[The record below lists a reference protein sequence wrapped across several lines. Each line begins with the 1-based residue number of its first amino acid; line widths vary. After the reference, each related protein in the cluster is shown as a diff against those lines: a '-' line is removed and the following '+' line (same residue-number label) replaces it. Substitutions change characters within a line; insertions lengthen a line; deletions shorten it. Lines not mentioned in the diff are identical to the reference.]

1 MKGSSPGG
9 EEEEDEEGEED
20 EETIAEKRE
29 DNTDKE
35 SAAITEMNVD
45 SEEPSVSPDGTKGKL
60 EQLEEQ

>member
-9 EEEEDEEGEED
+9 EEEEEDEEG

-35 SAAITEMNVD
+35 GATITEMNVD
-45 SEEPSVSPDGTKGKL
+45 SEEPPVSPDGTKGKL

>member
-9 EEEEDEEGEED
+9 EEEEEEE

-29 DNTDKE
+29 DDTDKE
-35 SAAITEMNVD
+35 SATITEMNVD
-45 SEEPSVSPDGTKGKL
+45 SEEPPVSPDGTKGKL